1 MIDMATAFRAVGV
14 KYFYYLTHI
23 NNFGGILTEGILSRK
38 VLCARGLPFEDISDA
53 NAQRKRA
60 FRLLPDQDGGE
71 LVVRDCVPL
80 FLHFKN
86 AMFDSLEKELHEE
99 LAFLVVSLEVAVH
112 HRVWFTDR
120 SIAYGHGHNFY
131 TKAEDVKTLR
141 LLDVKE
147 PRGKSIGGVPE
158 VLIPHC
164 VEVAYIEEIC
174 HSPKL
179 SRQTL
184 PELPNGISYHTY

>member
-1 MIDMATAFRAVGV
+1 MIDMVTAFRERGV

-23 NNFGGILTEGILSRK
+23 NNLHGILAEGILSRNI
-38 VLCARGLPFEDISDA
+38 LCARGLPFEDISDA

-60 FRLLPDQDGGE
+60 FCILPEQDK

-80 FLHFKN
+80 FLDYRN
-86 AMFDSLEKELHEE
+86 AMFEGLKKKLHEK
-99 LAFLVVSLEVAVH
+99 LAFLVVSLEVAGHPLVC
-112 HRVWFTDR
+112 FTDR

-141 LLDVKE
+141 LLDVRE
-147 PRGKSIGGVPE
+147 PEGKSIGGVPE

-164 VEVAYIEEIC
+164 VEVAYIKQIC

-179 SRQTL
+179 SRRTL
-184 PELPNGISYHTY
+184 PRLPTGISYHTY